1 MVTGIFSKL
10 IGGSIGEMAEGVA
23 NAIDRFVETGEEKK
37 AAELLLLKMQQ
48 EPDKWQAQINMIEAQ
63 HRSVFVSGWRPSLGW
78 LCSFGIG
85 WVFIVAPITQV
96 VFQALGTPIIMPEIA
111 TGELMTLVF
120 AMLGLGGL
128 RSYEKKHNLT
138 K

>member
-1 MVTGIFSKL
+1 MAIGFFSKL

-23 NAIDRFVETGEEKK
+23 KAIDRFVETGEEKK
-37 AAELLLLKMQQ
+37 AAEMLLLKMQQ
-48 EPDKWQAQINMIEAQ
+48 EPDKWQAQINMIEAG
-63 HRSVFVSGWRPSLGW
+63 HRSVFVSGWRPFLGW
-78 LCSFGIG
+78 LCGLGIA
-85 WVFIVAPITQV
+85 WVFIVGPVTQV
-96 VFQALGTPIIMPEIA
+96 IFQVLGTPIIMPEIA